1 MILAAAPCLLA
12 LVSTAAADQIN
23 AEYRDLVGRYA
34 RGERGPAVAG
44 LARFSDAERTRA
56 AQAAEGAA
64 RAAERGTA
72 VAPPFPLRAAAML
85 HIDLDEAEWPA
96 WAGQE
101 QPTRCPGKQA
111 AIAARYAALL
121 AGHEETQGFARR
133 FFAALAHRCQWNAC
147 LPEAQRW
154 AREGVKLFP
163 RDAPLLLAAG
173 SALEEAATLW
183 GGGSTVQRSHMS
195 PAYRE
200 AARTAAGQ
208 REGLYRQARGFFE
221 DAIVADEGLALARVH
236 LGRVSWRLGERGAAQ
251 AALEQAVA
259 RSTDRPL
266 LYLAHLFLGRVHED
280 SDRLEEA
287 VAHYRRSLAL
297 DPDAQA
303 AAVALSHALRLT
315 DQVEESRAVLRH
327 ALARAGRRTARDVY
341 WDYLVANAVHG
352 DELFAALRRE
362 SLE

>member
-1 MILAAAPCLLA
+1 MILAAAPWLLA
-12 LVSTAAADQIN
+12 LVSTGAADQIN

-34 RGERGPAVAG
+34 RGERGSAVAG
-44 LARFSDAERTRA
+44 LGRFSDAERSRA
-56 AQAAEGAA
+56 AQAGEGAA
-64 RAAERGTA
+64 RAAQRRTA

-85 HIDLDEAEWPA
+85 HVDLDEAERPE

-101 QPTRCPGKQA
+101 QPARCPGKQA

-121 AGHEETQGFARR
+121 AGHDETQGFARR
-133 FFAALAHRCQWNAC
+133 FFVALAHRCQWNAC

-154 AREGVKLFP
+154 VREGLKLFP

-183 GGGSTVQRSHMS
+183 GGSSVQRSDMS
-195 PAYRE
+195 PVYRE

-208 REGLYRQARGFFE
+208 RDGLYRQARGFFE
-221 DAIVADEGLALARVH
+221 GAIVADDGLALARVH

-280 SDRLEEA
+280 ADRLEEA

-327 ALARAGRRTARDVY
+327 ALARAGRRTARDGY
-341 WDYLVANAVHG
+341 WDYLVANAVDG
-352 DELFAALRRE
+352 DEMFAALRRE